1 MSIPAPATGTS
12 RNAALDQ
19 RFALDV
25 QGVDA
30 LRRTVRNSPDE
41 GLKQVSRQ
49 FEAMFM
55 NMVLKSM
62 RDATPTTGL
71 LQSEGGKVYLSML
84 DQQLAQNLSGRGL
97 GLAEAMLAQLRRSTA
112 AVPPGE
118 TPDLPAAMSLAP
130 PAGLPLQAPS
140 ATPLPMAAPDAMPSG
155 PGLPH
160 ADPDAGQR
168 PSAGADA
175 AATGGPDDLVARFGA
190 AARAASAAS
199 GLPAALIL
207 AQAALESGWGR
218 REIRGDDGSR
228 SFNLFGIKADRSWR
242 GPVVE
247 TATTEYVAGV
257 PQRGRARF
265 RAYASYHE
273 AFADYAKF
281 ITGNP
286 RYASVSAS
294 TDATQAAHRLQRA
307 GYATDPEYAN
317 KLVRIMQRLA

>member
-1 MSIPAPATGTS
+1 MSNPAP
-12 RNAALDQ
+12 RAAAFDQ

-25 QGVDA
+25 QGVDS

-62 RDATPTTGL
+62 REATPTTGL
-71 LQSEGGKVYLSML
+71 LESEQGKVYLSML
-84 DQQLAQNLSGRGL
+84 DQQLAQNLSGRGV
-97 GLAEAMLAQLRRSTA
+97 GLAEAMLAQLRRGTS

-118 TPDLPAAMSLAP
+118 TPEAPSAMSLAP
-130 PAGLPLQAPS
+130 AAGLPLQAP
-140 ATPLPMAAPDAMPSG
+140 AAMPLPAIAPGMLPPG
-155 PGLPH
+155 PGLPQ
-160 ADPDAGQR
+160 ANPDGSRGPA
-168 PSAGADA
+168 AGADA
-175 AATGGPDDLVARFGA
+175 SSPGGPGDLVARFGP

-199 GLPAALIL
+199 GLPAPLIL
-207 AQAALESGWGR
+207 AQAALESGWGK
-218 REIRGDDGSR
+218 REVRGDDGSR

-247 TATTEYVAGV
+247 ATTTEYVDGV
-257 PQRGRARF
+257 PQRSRARF
-265 RAYASYHE
+265 RAYASYDE
-273 AFADYAKF
+273 SFTDYAKF

-286 RYASVSAS
+286 RYASVASSA
-294 TDATQAAHRLQRA
+294 DPHQAAHRLQRA
-307 GYATDPEYAN
+307 GYATDPDYAN